1 MNLKKLAENYPKDF
15 FNYAEKI
22 LDSYLCISDSDNDS
36 SGSRRRT
43 ARR

>member
-22 LDSYLCISDSDNDS
+22 FRQLFWQYFYHVPQ
-36 SGSRRRT
+36 
-43 ARR
+43 